1 MVVAS
6 AKTMDALRTIGLNK
20 YERNLWAALLSRGS
34 ATAGELSDISN
45 VPRSRCYDVLESL
58 ATRGFVVIQ
67 PGKPLKYVAIPPRE
81 ALERAKKKVVEE
93 AHEVSA
99 KIDRL
104 AKSDSLKELER
115 LHKENI
121 RTVKPE
127 ELTGALKGRYAM
139 LQQLET
145 MLKKAKK
152 SVKLMTTETGLLE
165 IVENH
170 GSLLKKLSDSGVKL
184 QIAAPITKQT
194 ESIAKEIAKFA
205 QVRDIDDVEYIER
218 VAGRLA
224 VVDGNEFLVGLTDD
238 TKVHPTQDI
247 SFWTQSD
254 HATAN
259 MLEPMFELVWRHSKP
274 VK

>member
-6 AKTMDALRTIGLNK
+6 AKSLDALRTIGLNK
-20 YERNLWAALLSRGS
+20 YERNLWVALLSRGA

-58 ATRGFVVIQ
+58 AARGFVVVQ
-67 PGKPLKYVAIPPRE
+67 PGKPLKYVAIHPKE

-93 AHEVSA
+93 SHEVSA

-104 AKSDSLKELER
+104 AKSEHLRELEK
-115 LHKENI
+115 LFKENI
-121 RTVKPE
+121 KTVKTE
-127 ELTGALKGRYAM
+127 DLTGALKGRQAM

-152 SVKLMTTETGLLE
+152 SVKLLTTETGLAE
-165 IVENH
+165 IAQNH
-170 GSLLKKLSDSGVKL
+170 SSLLKKMSDSGIKV

-194 ESIAKEIAKFA
+194 EATAKELSKYA
-205 QVRDIDDVEYIER
+205 QIRDIDDVEYIENL
-218 VAGRLA
+218 AGRLC
-224 VVDGNEFLVGLTDD
+224 VIDSQEFLVGLSDD
-238 TKVHPTQDI
+238 TKVHPTQDV

-259 MLEPMFELVWRHSKP
+259 MFEPMFELVWRHAKP

>member
-20 YERNLWAALLSRGS
+20 YERNLWVALLSRGA

-67 PGKPLKYVAIPPRE
+67 PGKPLKYVAISPKE
-81 ALERAKKKVVEE
+81 ALERARKKVLEE
-93 AHEVSA
+93 AQEVSA
-99 KIDRL
+99 KIDRMT
-104 AKSDSLKELER
+104 KSDALKELER
-115 LHKENI
+115 VHRENI

-139 LQQLET
+139 LQQLES

-152 SVKLMTTETGLLE
+152 SVKIVTTENGLLE

-170 GSLLKKLSDSGVKL
+170 GQILKKAADAGVKI

-194 ESIAKEIAKFA
+194 ENLAKELSRFA
-205 QVRDIDDVEYIER
+205 QIRDIEDVEYIER

-224 VVDGNEFLVGLTDD
+224 VVDGSEFLVGLTDD
-238 TKVHPTQDI
+238 NKVHPTQDV

-259 MLEPMFELVWRHSKP
+259 MFEPMFELVWKHSKP